1 MINNKRQK
9 LRAGIVVI
17 AILVLVVVMAVMF
30 LIVRYTPTK
39 EKMDGYQY
47 FEIEKQSQKV
57 LVIVDG
63 ERYPDTGEYIEGR
76 LYIPISFVEDNINT
90 RFYYDKESDG
100 VMYSDQSD
108 VYLFSPSENKY
119 TDDAGKSYDMDYPVV
134 EKSGNECYVEWE
146 YIADHTECIYEY
158 GSEPSRVNITL
169 AGDTEQCVT
178 AAKKLAVRYKGGIKS
193 PVLETVPKGT
203 RLVWEDDLDDWV
215 KVTTPSG
222 MTGYVKKAD
231 VSEQFEYIPEGNY
244 TEESRNVDNNGKITL
259 GWFQVASA
267 AGNAYVD
274 DYTGSASGLN
284 VISPTWY
291 SISNASGEVTSYAS
305 AAMVSKMHAQG
316 IKVWPLVNDFDKNI
330 DYEALFSSR
339 TARKK
344 LTDTLISDAVKNGYD
359 GINLDFENVKSS
371 YAKDFLQFVREL
383 SVQCAKAGL
392 VLSTDNYKP
401 EAYNRCY
408 NLAEQSAFVDYIIIM
423 AYDEHYAGSDAG
435 SVASLQFVK
444 EAVEDTLKDV
454 PSGQLIVGIPFYTR
468 IWTTSGGQ
476 TTSKAVS
483 MQAALDQLNSDG
495 QTALWNDD
503 CGQYVASYAVGN
515 STRQIWF
522 EEEKSIEAK
531 MQLIQENNTAGV
543 ACWKLGLE
551 KTTVWPVINKY
562 NK

>member
-1 MINNKRQK
+1 MNNKKQK
-9 LRAGIVVI
+9 LRAGIVII

-63 ERYPDTGEYIEGR
+63 ERYPDTGEYIDGR

-90 RFYYDKESDG
+90 RFYYDKESEG
-100 VMYSDQSD
+100 VMYSDQSH

-119 TDDAGKSYDMDYPVV
+119 TDDAGKSYDIDYPVV
-134 EKSGNECYVEWE
+134 EKSGDECLVEWE

-169 AGDTEQCVT
+169 AADTEQCVT
-178 AAKKLAVRYKGGIKS
+178 ATKKLAVRYKGGIKS
-193 PVLETVPKGT
+193 PVLETVSKGT

-222 MTGYVKKAD
+222 MTGYVKKSD

-291 SISNASGEVTSYAS
+291 SISNATGEVTSYAS
-305 AAMVSKMHAQG
+305 EAMVSKLHAQG

-344 LTDTLISDAVKNGYD
+344 LTDTLILDAVKNGYD

-383 SVQCAKAGL
+383 SVQCTKAGL

-401 EAYNRCY
+401 EAYNKCY

-435 SVASLQFVK
+435 SVASLPFVK
-444 EAVEDTLKDV
+444 EAIEDTLKDV
-454 PSGQLIVGIPFYTR
+454 PSAQLIVGIPFYTR

-483 MQAALDQLNSDG
+483 MQAAMDQLNSDG

-522 EEEKSIEAK
+522 EEEKSIEGK
-531 MQLIQENNTAGV
+531 MQVIQDNNTAGV

>member
-1 MINNKRQK
+1 MNNKKQK
-9 LRAGIVVI
+9 LRAGIVII
-17 AILVLVVVMAVMF
+17 AILVLVVIMAVMF

-47 FEIEKQSQKV
+47 FEIEKQTQKV

-90 RFYYDKESDG
+90 RFYYDKESEG
-100 VMYSDQSD
+100 VMYSDQSH

-169 AGDTEQCVT
+169 AADTEQCVT
-178 AAKKLAVRYKGGIKS
+178 ATKKLAVRYKGGIKS

-222 MTGYVKKAD
+222 MTGYVKKSD

-244 TEESRNVDNNGKITL
+244 TEASRNVNNNGKITL

-401 EAYNRCY
+401 EAYNKCY

-435 SVASLQFVK
+435 SVASLPFVK
-444 EAVEDTLKDV
+444 EAIEDTLKDV
-454 PSGQLIVGIPFYTR
+454 PSAQLIVGIPFYTR

-531 MQLIQENNTAGV
+531 MQLIQDNNTAGV

-551 KTTVWPVINKY
+551 KTTIWPVINKY

>member
-1 MINNKRQK
+1 MNNKKQK
-9 LRAGIVVI
+9 LRAGIVII

-63 ERYPDTGEYIEGR
+63 ERYPDTGEYIDGR

-90 RFYYDKESDG
+90 RFYYDKESEG
-100 VMYSDQSD
+100 VMYSDQSH

-134 EKSGNECYVEWE
+134 EKSGDECFVEWE

-169 AGDTEQCVT
+169 AADTEQCVT
-178 AAKKLAVRYKGGIKS
+178 ATKKLAVRYKGGIKS
-193 PVLETVPKGT
+193 PVLETVSEGT

-222 MTGYVKKAD
+222 MTGYVKKSD

-291 SISNASGEVTSYAS
+291 SISNATGEVTSYAS

-401 EAYNRCY
+401 EAYNKCY

-435 SVASLQFVK
+435 SVASLPFVK
-444 EAVEDTLKDV
+444 EAIEDTLKDV
-454 PSGQLIVGIPFYTR
+454 PSAQLIVGIPFYTR

-483 MQAALDQLNSDG
+483 MQAAMDQLNSDG

-531 MQLIQENNTAGV
+531 MQVIQDNNTAGV

-551 KTTVWPVINKY
+551 KTTVWLVINKY

>member
-100 VMYSDQSD
+100 VMYSDQSH
-108 VYLFSPSENKY
+108 VYLFSSSENKY

-178 AAKKLAVRYKGGIKS
+178 ATKKLAVRYKGGIKS

-531 MQLIQENNTAGV
+531 MQLIQGNNTAGV

>member
-1 MINNKRQK
+1 MNNKKQK
-9 LRAGIVVI
+9 LRAGIVII
-17 AILVLVVVMAVMF
+17 AILVLVVIMAVMF

-47 FEIEKQSQKV
+47 FEIEKQTQKV

-90 RFYYDKESDG
+90 RFYYDKESEG
-100 VMYSDQSD
+100 VMYSDQSH

-158 GSEPSRVNITL
+158 GSEPSRVNSTL
-169 AGDTEQCVT
+169 AADTEQCVT
-178 AAKKLAVRYKGGIKS
+178 ATKKLAVRYKGGIKS

-222 MTGYVKKAD
+222 MTGYVKKSD

-244 TEESRNVDNNGKITL
+244 TEASRNVNNNGKITL

-401 EAYNRCY
+401 EAYNKCY

-435 SVASLQFVK
+435 SVASLPFVK
-444 EAVEDTLKDV
+444 EAIEDTLKDV
-454 PSGQLIVGIPFYTR
+454 PSAQLIVGIPFYTR

-531 MQLIQENNTAGV
+531 MQLIQDNNTAGV

-551 KTTVWPVINKY
+551 KTTIWPVINKY

>member
-100 VMYSDQSD
+100 VMYSDQSH

-178 AAKKLAVRYKGGIKS
+178 VAKKLAVRYKGGIKS

-531 MQLIQENNTAGV
+531 MQLIQDNNTAGV

>member
-1 MINNKRQK
+1 MNNKKQK
-9 LRAGIVVI
+9 LRAGIVII

-63 ERYPDTGEYIEGR
+63 ERYPDTGEYIDGR

-90 RFYYDKESDG
+90 RFYYDKESEG
-100 VMYSDQSD
+100 VMYSDQSH

-134 EKSGNECYVEWE
+134 EKSGDECFVEWE
-146 YIADHTECIYEY
+146 YIADHTQCIYEY

-169 AGDTEQCVT
+169 AADTEQCVT
-178 AAKKLAVRYKGGIKS
+178 ATKKLAVRYKGGIKS
-193 PVLETVPKGT
+193 PVLETVSKGT

-222 MTGYVKKAD
+222 MTGYVKKSD

-291 SISNASGEVTSYAS
+291 SISNATGDVTSYAS

-401 EAYNRCY
+401 EAYNKCY

-435 SVASLQFVK
+435 SVASLPFVK
-444 EAVEDTLKDV
+444 EAIEDTLKDV
-454 PSGQLIVGIPFYTR
+454 PSAQLIVGIPFYTR

-483 MQAALDQLNSDG
+483 MQAAMDQLNSDG

-531 MQLIQENNTAGV
+531 MQVIQDNNTAGV